1 MPPIKSIDLFK
12 KPKSAKNRTEFS
24 EKEEQMMLLR
34 QLYIDVNDPRNEDVI
49 RLLKE
54 TKNEY
59 LVRLLTQDSRNM
71 LADEEPFR
79 HKLLKARNK
88 DVTLANVFI
97 PLLEAEI
104 IDSSRTSFFLSHLE
118 TLFREEAYITHLNKR
133 AKLEGTGAAT
143 IDPNAEFR
151 IVDLERRRIIYDQI
165 KEAQHNKRHNNTHQ
179 TNKYKSVV
187 NEFEIPLENPFVG
200 LL

>member
-1 MPPIKSIDLFK
+1 
-12 KPKSAKNRTEFS
+12 
-24 EKEEQMMLLR
+24 
-34 QLYIDVNDPRNEDVI
+34 
-49 RLLKE
+49 
-54 TKNEY
+54 
-59 LVRLLTQDSRNM
+59 M

-97 PLLEAEI
+97 PLLETEI

-118 TLFREEAYITHLNKR
+118 EAYITHLNKR
-133 AKLEGTGAAT
+133 AKLEGNQYGAST